1 VVRTKLSL
9 VLVLACAAGSGC
21 DVTLLRG
28 LSREQA
34 HEALATLDRSG
45 VVGHVTDGDGAQL
58 RIEVDESSVAAGVAA
73 LSASRNRAL
82 CPAEKDSAAASRWIE
97 TPGEERRRHAERLA
111 AQLEASLARL
121 PGVVEARVH
130 ITLPFGLGSLVESQT
145 APAASVLL
153 VRESSAADVRNSA
166 AELVA
171 GAVPGLSSAA
181 VRVVESLLQPTA
193 AAAPRFARV
202 GPVVVTR
209 DTASTLKAWLAASL
223 GLHIVLAAALLRPLV
238 RRRPKSNR
246 TGTEATGLRERS

>member
-1 VVRTKLSL
+1 VGRTKLRLLLLLS
-9 VLVLACAAGSGC
+9 CAAGSGC

-34 HEALATLDRSG
+34 QEALVTLDRSG
-45 VVGHVTDGDGAQL
+45 VVGHVNPGDGAQL
-58 RIEVDESSVAAGVAA
+58 QIDVDENSVAAGVAA
-73 LSASRNRAL
+73 LTASRNRAQ
-82 CPAEKDSAAASRWIE
+82 CPAGRDSTAASRWIE

-130 ITLPFGLGSLVESQT
+130 ITLPFGMDSLVESQT

-153 VRESSAADVRNSA
+153 VRESSAADLHNSA

-171 GAVPGLSSAA
+171 GAVPGLAPAA
-181 VRVVESLLQPTA
+181 VRVVESLLQPPA

-238 RRRPKSNR
+238 RRRTKSSR
-246 TGTEATGLRERS
+246 TGTEATDLRERS